1 MDKPPTAKNI
11 FSQSIIFLL
20 LVFLSSC
27 AMSVPEIV
35 SVDAK
40 VVFDYEDNESLP
52 EQRLSVFTD
61 MKSNVLRTASISVKE
76 ENSGYVWNLVYP
88 TTISSSD
95 KQWAGYTNLAPVP
108 NTNIKAG
115 MYSVTYT
122 NALGDEV
129 KSDFAIMYPEELNN
143 SKALDVPR
151 ILGNIQ
157 KENVAVF
164 SKDSVLLFYGQRKR
178 VWETDERIFKE
189 IDKSEYLRTCY
200 SLGNVM
206 CFMPKVYKE
215 NKEMEQYE

>member
-20 LVFLSSC
+20 LLFLSSC
-27 AMSVPEIV
+27 AMSVPDIV